1 MKMPEIRQ
9 DYYPLGG
16 GLDLVTPAIALN
28 PGKVI
33 DAQNYEPAIGGGYR
47 RINGYERFDG
57 QASPTAAAYTMLP
70 VTVTGVIAVGNT
82 VTGATSAAT
91 GIVLAVVTGNL
102 VLARVTGTFTISENL
117 TVAAVVQGIT
127 TGLQTMNGA
136 LQPSDHADYALLAA
150 NDQRAFILVV
160 PGSGRIRGVWVFND
174 VVYAFRDNA
183 GATAGTMWKSSA
195 GGWVQVTFGSEISF
209 TALTTSSTVTI
220 TIASPGVVSYAA
232 HPFIN
237 GQPVSLSTTGALPTG
252 LTAGITYYVVS
263 QAAGS
268 FQLAATLGGT
278 SIITSGSQSGVHT
291 CTAIGN
297 AITAGQTITG
307 VTSGATATVAAALL
321 RTGTWSVA
329 PVGTL
334 VITGITGTF
343 QSGEVL
349 KVASLFVT
357 KTASLVTAI
366 TRAAGGTMEF
376 FNYNFSGS
384 TNTTKMYGVDGV
396 NTAFEFDGTTYVPIH
411 TGMTTDAPTHVIAHK
426 GFLFLSF
433 LASVQFSGL
442 GNPYAWT
449 VVLGAGDISTSSNVS
464 GFMPQAGTYGAG
476 SSLAI
481 FTAERTFILYGTS
494 NADFRMVSSIF
505 DLGYLP
511 YTCQQVSNDAYGMT
525 SRGIQAL
532 ITTLN
537 YGDFD
542 YSSVSHMI
550 QPLITMKRG
559 LTCASTSIRTKN
571 QYRVYFTDNTAL
583 AVGLTGD
590 KVSAIMPI
598 NYARPVRC
606 IVSATLTTGAEV
618 TYFGSD
624 DGYVYLDNTGTS
636 QDGVAIEAWIRLP
649 FNNDKSPRMRKR
661 FRRAISEVSAEGYA
675 QVNVSYDFGYGN
687 PDVQPSAP
695 AANNVM
701 TGAGSYWDQFT
712 WDQFTWDSPVV
723 ANISTPVD
731 GTETN
736 ISMLYY
742 TNRAQDAA
750 HTISGT
756 TLISSP
762 RVLSRA

>member
-1 MKMPEIRQ
+1 MKMPQIRQ

-47 RINGYERFDG
+47 RISGYERFDG
-57 QASPTAAAYTMLP
+57 RASPSAAAYTMLP
-70 VTVTGVIAVGNT
+70 VTVTGTIAVGNT

-91 GIVLAVVTGNL
+91 GVVLAVVSGNL
-102 VLARVTGTFTISENL
+102 VLARVSGTFTASENL
-117 TVAAVVQGIT
+117 TVAAVVQGVT
-127 TGLQTMNGA
+127 AGLQAINGT

-160 PGSGRIRGVWVFND
+160 PGSGPIRGVWVFND
-174 VVYAFRDNA
+174 IVYAFRDNA

-195 GGWVQVTFGSEISF
+195 GGWVQVTFQTQLPF
-209 TALTTSSTVTI
+209 TNAVGQVNVGDI
-220 TIASPGVVSYAA
+220 V
-232 HPFIN
+232 N
-237 GQPVSLSTTGALPTG
+237 GG
-252 LTAGITYYVVS
+252 
-263 QAAGS
+263 
-268 FQLAATLGGT
+268 
-278 SIITSGSQSGVHT
+278 
-291 CTAIGN
+291 
-297 AITAGQTITG
+297 
-307 VTSGATATVAAALL
+307 TSGATGTVIGALL
-321 RTGTWSVA
+321 MTGTWTVSGVGMLIISGM
-329 PVGTL
+329 VGT
-334 VITGITGTF
+334 F
-343 QSGEVL
+343 SSGEAI
-349 KVASLFVT
+349 KVGATT
-357 KTASLVTAI
+357 KATSSAVSSAI
-366 TRAAGGTMEF
+366 ARLPGGRLEF
-376 FNYNFSGS
+376 FNYNFTGS

-396 NTAFEFDGTTYVPIH
+396 NTAFEFDGTNYFPIR
-411 TGMTTDAPTHVIAHK
+411 TGMTADIPTHVIAHK
-426 GFLFLSF
+426 GFLFLAF
-433 LASVQFSGL
+433 IASVQFSAL

-449 VVLGAGDISTSSNVS
+449 VVLGAGEISTSSAVS

-494 NADFRMVSSIF
+494 NADFRLVSSIF

-550 QPLITMKRG
+550 QPLITLKRG
-559 LTCASTSIRTKN
+559 LTCAATSIRTKN

-590 KVSAIMPI
+590 KVSGIMPI

-636 QDGVAIEAWIRLP
+636 QDGAVIESWIRLP

-661 FRRAISEVSAEGYA
+661 FRRAISEVTAEGYA

-695 AANNVM
+695 AANNVLS
-701 TGAGSYWDQFT
+701 GAGGYWDQFT
-712 WDQFTWDSPVV
+712 WEQFTWDSPVI
-723 ANISTPVD
+723 ANISTAVD

-742 TNRAQDAA
+742 SNRAQDMA